1 MGCAFL
7 SPSLSSY
14 KFNFFDPQKSER
26 PWEPI
31 INAVVVSE
39 YGHLWR
45 KKLQGTNTDRSHWS
59 RRSPMLSPSLV
70 HSNVDKHLLVQ
81 RNLSCIS
88 KSSCERFGKVWHCD
102 FCLVNE
108 FAGGQ
113 AFGCVFSKKFSLTK
127 VNTVGTYSKSGRNI
141 FGYM

>member
-14 KFNFFDPQKSER
+14 RFNFFDHQKSER

-31 INAVVVSE
+31 TNAVVVSE
-39 YGHLWR
+39 YGHLWH
-45 KKLQGTNTDRSHWS
+45 KKIHGTNTNWS
-59 RRSPMLSPSLV
+59 RQSQRSPMLSLLLV

-88 KSSCERFGKVWHCD
+88 KSSCERFGKVWHCE
-102 FCLVNE
+102 FCLWCQTLSHHHFCTTGIGRSN
-108 FAGGQ
+108 
-113 AFGCVFSKKFSLTK
+113 SIRILIPLTK
-127 VNTVGTYSKSGRNI
+127 
-141 FGYM
+141 ML

>member
-14 KFNFFDPQKSER
+14 RFYISDPQKSER
-26 PWEPI
+26 PWESI
-31 INAVVVSE
+31 TNAVVVSE

-45 KKLQGTNTDRSHWS
+45 KKIHQLVTPVTEITPCSVQKH
-59 RRSPMLSPSLV
+59 PSLG
-70 HSNVDKHLLVQ
+70 HSNVEKHLLVQ

-88 KSSCERFGKVWHCD
+88 KSSCERFGKVWHCE

-113 AFGCVFSKKFSLTK
+113 AFGCVFSKKISLTK
-127 VNTVGTYSKSGRNI
+127 MNIVGTYSQSGRKK
-141 FGYM
+141 FGYV